1 MYLLGYNWINAHY
14 FYNVSSRS
22 NTNHVLMARLHDELF
37 AMCDRNRDGSFATQ
51 ANRRSIL
58 SQFADDLI
66 SAKFNAKRLSA
77 SDLKGRHVNALLEKW
92 RDGGLSTA
100 TIKNRMAVLRWW
112 AEKIG
117 NPGAVK
123 SNEALGIENRV
134 YATNTNKALSLENID
149 LSKTDD
155 FVAMSLEMQQEFGL
169 RREESMKF
177 QPEYALHGSSVQN
190 AQFIKIKGSWTKGGR
205 ERIIPISNDRQ
216 RVALAKAQ
224 KMARGGS
231 LIPPEKTY
239 KAHMAIFEAHTA
251 AAGIGRTHGLR
262 HLYAQNRYIQ
272 LTGGMMPPALLLDAA
287 ERKRRLSEDE
297 RTRDRDAREI
307 ISNELGHGRIAITG
321 RIQT

>member
-1 MYLLGYNWINAHY
+1 
-14 FYNVSSRS
+14 
-22 NTNHVLMARLHDELF
+22 MARLHDELS
-37 AMCDRNRDGSFATQ
+37 AICDRNRDGSFSTQ

-58 SQFADDLI
+58 RQFADDLI
-66 SAKFNAKRLSA
+66 STGFNAKRITA
-77 SDLKGRHVNALLEKW
+77 ADLKGRHVNALLNRW
-92 RDGGLSTA
+92 REQELSVA

-123 SNEALGIENRV
+123 TNDALGIENRV
-134 YATNTNKALSLENID
+134 YVTNANKALSLTDID
-149 LSKTDD
+149 LSKTDE

-169 RREESMKF
+169 RREEAMKF
-177 QPEYALHGSSVQN
+177 QPEYALQGASIDN
-190 AQFIKIKGSWTKGGR
+190 AQYVKIKGSWTKGGR
-205 ERIIPISNDRQ
+205 ERIIPITNSRQ

-287 ERKRRLSEDE
+287 ERKRILSDE
-297 RTRDRDAREI
+297 EKALDRDAREI
-307 ISNELGHGRIAITG
+307 ISNELGHGRMAITAAYIGSWG
-321 RIQT
+321 R